1 MAAGFQKFI
10 CLGNVTRDPEVHETK
25 SGKDVAKFSLAV
37 NGFKDKVEYFD
48 ITFWEPGAVIEYIN
62 KGTLLLVEGELE
74 TETWEKDG
82 EKRRKT
88 VVVARRVQLCGG
100 KHSGGEREPAAKGE
114 GKRWDDFG

>member
-25 SGKDVAKFSLAV
+25 SGKDVAKFSVAV

-62 KGTLLLVEGELE
+62 KGTQLLVEGELE

-82 EKRRKT
+82 EQKRKT
-88 VVVARRVQLCGG
+88 VVIARRVQLCGG
-100 KHSGGEREPAAKGE
+100 PKHSGGDAVAATKGK
-114 GKRWDDFG
+114 GKWDDFG